1 MTKKANKLRKCAVV
15 METALVGFKFTLKQS
30 ATFGLRTK
38 KNVEEALNDVYWIV
52 HKHSTRS

>member
-1 MTKKANKLRKCAVV
+1 MTKKANKLRKCVLV

-38 KNVEEALNDVYWIV
+38 KNVEEALNDVNRIV
-52 HKHSTRS
+52 YKHTH

>member
-15 METALVGFKFTLKQS
+15 MEIALVGLKFNLKQS

-38 KNVEEALNDVYWIV
+38 KNVEEALNDINWIV
-52 HKHSTRS
+52 HKHTH

>member
-1 MTKKANKLRKCAVV
+1 MTKKVNTLRKCAVV

-38 KNVEEALNDVYWIV
+38 KNVEDALNDINWIV
-52 HKHSTRS
+52 YKHSR